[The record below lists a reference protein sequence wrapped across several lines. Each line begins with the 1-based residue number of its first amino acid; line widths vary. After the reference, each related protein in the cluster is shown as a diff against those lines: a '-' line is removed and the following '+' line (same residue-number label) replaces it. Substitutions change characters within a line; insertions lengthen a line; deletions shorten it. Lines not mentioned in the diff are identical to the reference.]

1 MARSGAV
8 GAVLIL
14 ITVLAGAPAE
24 ARQRGGVVD
33 VIPPEEVERI
43 FEARSCTSTDDADD
57 GENTEPQPNR
67 RNFLRAPHIPDSI
80 ATYWSGKVTV
90 LMFYDLSADGE
101 VVNSR
106 IARYTYQDRTRHF
119 SRGQRRALEPELFTW
134 LALPTFEDVTNGVAM
149 SGCKMT
155 LVIGMD

>member
-1 MARSGAV
+1 MLRLSVPALA
-8 GAVLIL
+8 AVLL
-14 ITVLAGAPAE
+14 TAFTAPAD

-43 FEARSCTSTDDADD
+43 IEAGSCTFPDDADD
-57 GENTEPQPNR
+57 GENTKPHPNR

-106 IARYTYQDRTRHF
+106 IARYTYQDRARHF
-119 SRGQRRALEPELFTW
+119 SRGQRRALEPELLAW